1 MYPAEDVESVDEG
14 RDEEDVRDDECCED
28 VSLTLHIIVRFIGS
42 IGSIGHTLLTFMNLE
57 RRGRRGRR
65 ERRRRGK
72 WERRE
77 KRRRRGKWE
86 RRRRRRGGGGG
97 ERERAREGGGEEGE
111 KGEGACDH
119 MTLTAVGC
127 VT

>member
-65 ERRRRGK
+65 ERRRGGRGK
-72 WERRE
+72 RE
-77 KRRRRGKWE
+77 SEGRG
-86 RRRRRRGGGGG
+86 
-97 ERERAREGGGEEGE
+97 
-111 KGEGACDH
+111 
-119 MTLTAVGC
+119 
-127 VT
+127 

>member
-42 IGSIGHTLLTFMNLE
+42 IGHTLLTFMNLE

-65 ERRRRGK
+65 ERRRG
-72 WERRE
+72 
-77 KRRRRGKWE
+77 RRGKRE
-86 RRRRRRGGGGG
+86 SEGRG
-97 ERERAREGGGEEGE
+97 
-111 KGEGACDH
+111 
-119 MTLTAVGC
+119 
-127 VT
+127 